1 MVIWGEIWFLLLAV
15 ALRHFIRLTWGFHY
29 TYSFC
34 VTKMSVTFWT
44 LLCKFLMLLLK
55 IGVTYDVILSNTE
68 TALLRV
74 TNDILLNMNS
84 QRVTLLIQLLDL
96 SAAFDIID
104 YNTLLHRLRFSFDI
118 HEKVLSWCK
127 SYFSRRS
134 QQVLINDILSDDF
147 SLKCDVPQ
155 RSCLV
160 SILFKLYTSKLSEIV
175 KLICLMFI
183 VMSMIDRFTFRLVL
197 ILSQTSF

>member
-1 MVIWGEIWFLLLAV
+1 M
-15 ALRHFIRLTWGFHY
+15 TSYFH
-29 TYSFC
+29 
-34 VTKMSVTFWT
+34 
-44 LLCKFLMLLLK
+44 
-55 IGVTYDVILSNTE
+55 NTE

-74 TNDILLNMNS
+74 TNDILLNMNN

-104 YNTLLHRLRFSFDI
+104 YVTLLHRLRFSFDI

-134 QQVLINDILSDDF
+134 QHVLINDILSDELN
-147 SLKCDVPQ
+147 LKCGVSQ
-155 RSCLV
+155 RSCLGP
-160 SILFKLYTSKLSEIV
+160 ILFKLYTSKPSEIV

-183 VMSMIDRFTFRLVL
+183 VMSMIHRFTFRLVL

>member
-1 MVIWGEIWFLLLAV
+1 M
-15 ALRHFIRLTWGFHY
+15 TSYFH
-29 TYSFC
+29 
-34 VTKMSVTFWT
+34 
-44 LLCKFLMLLLK
+44 
-55 IGVTYDVILSNTE
+55 NTE

-74 TNDILLNMNS
+74 TNDILRNMNN

-104 YNTLLHRLRFSFDI
+104 YDIKWKPEPMQESI

-134 QQVLINDILSDDF
+134 QQLLINDILSHEF
-147 SLKCDVPQ
+147 SLKYDVPQ
-155 RSCLV
+155 RSCLGP
-160 SILFKLYTSKLSEIV
+160 ILFKLYTSKLSEIV

-183 VMSMIDRFTFRLVL
+183 VMSTIHRFTFRLVL

>member
-1 MVIWGEIWFLLLAV
+1 MTSYFP
-15 ALRHFIRLTWGFHY
+15 
-29 TYSFC
+29 
-34 VTKMSVTFWT
+34 
-44 LLCKFLMLLLK
+44 
-55 IGVTYDVILSNTE
+55 NTE

-74 TNDILLNMNS
+74 TNDILLNMNN

-134 QQVLINDILSDDF
+134 QQVLINDIRSDEF

-155 RSCLV
+155 RSCLG
-160 SILFKLYTSKLSEIV
+160 SILFKLYIQVSFLRLSNSSA
-175 KLICLMFI
+175 LCSLLC
-183 VMSMIDRFTFRLVL
+183 R
-197 ILSQTSF
+197 